1 MLVPSTDDRHHD
13 QRHATPRPVIPSLTA
28 SDMAS
33 LTERLPGWT
42 VKSVDG
48 IDRLERA
55 FVFASYGQVVA
66 FAKRLS
72 DLADASNHHPTI
84 LNEVDRIT
92 VNWWTFTTRSLTHL
106 DVTMAEKTDR
116 LYEAMIASE

>member
-1 MLVPSTDDRHHD
+1 MPSTDDRHRD
-13 QRHATPRPVIPSLTA
+13 QARAIARQSIPSLTA
-28 SDMAS
+28 SEMAS
-33 LTERLPGWT
+33 LGDRLPRWT

-55 FVFASYGQVVA
+55 FVFANYRQAVA
-66 FAKRLS
+66 FTNRLS

-84 LNEVDRIT
+84 LNEMDRIT
-92 VNWWTFTTRSLTHL
+92 VNWWTFATRGLTHF

>member
-1 MLVPSTDDRHHD
+1 MLVPSTDDRNRE
-13 QRHATPRPVIPSLTA
+13 QLRAITRQPIPILTTA
-28 SDMAS
+28 EMAS
-33 LTERLPGWT
+33 LAERLPGWT

-55 FVFASYGQVVA
+55 FVFANYRQAVA
-66 FAKRLS
+66 FANRLG
-72 DLADASNHHPTI
+72 DLANASNHHPTV

-92 VNWWTFTTRSLTHL
+92 VNWWTFATRSLTYF

-116 LYEAMIASE
+116 LYEAMMSSE

>member
-1 MLVPSTDDRHHD
+1 MTVPSTDDRHRD
-13 QRHATPRPVIPSLTA
+13 QTRAIAQQPIPSLTA
-28 SDMAS
+28 SEMAS
-33 LTERLPGWT
+33 LAQRLPGWT
-42 VKSVDG
+42 VISGDG

-55 FVFASYGQVVA
+55 FVFASYGQTVA
-66 FAKRLS
+66 FANRLR

-92 VNWWTFTTRSLTHL
+92 VNWWTFATRSLTYF

-116 LYEAMIASE
+116 LYDAMIASE

>member
-1 MLVPSTDDRHHD
+1 MLVPSTDDRDRD
-13 QRHATPRPVIPSLTA
+13 QARAISRQLIPSLTA

-42 VKSVDG
+42 VVSVDG

-55 FVFASYGQVVA
+55 FVFASYGQAVT
-66 FAKRLS
+66 FANRLG

-92 VNWWTFTTRSLTHL
+92 VNWWTFTTRSLTQF

>member
-1 MLVPSTDDRHHD
+1 MPSTDNRNHD
-13 QRHATPRPVIPSLTA
+13 QARAVTRHPIPSLTA
-28 SDMAS
+28 SEMAS
-33 LTERLPGWT
+33 LAERLPGWT

-55 FVFASYGQVVA
+55 FVFASYGQAVA
-66 FAKRLS
+66 FANRLG

-84 LNEVDRIT
+84 LNEVNRIT
-92 VNWWTFTTRSLTHL
+92 VNWWTFTTRGLTHF

-116 LYEAMIASE
+116 LYDAMIASE

>member
-1 MLVPSTDDRHHD
+1 MPSTDDRNRE
-13 QRHATPRPVIPSLTA
+13 QTRSANRLPIPSLT
-28 SDMAS
+28 SPEMAS
-33 LTERLPGWT
+33 LSERLPGWT
-42 VKSVDG
+42 VISVDG

-55 FVFASYGQVVA
+55 FVFASYGQAVA
-66 FAKRLS
+66 FANRLG
-72 DLADASNHHPTI
+72 DLANASNHHPTI

-92 VNWWTFTTRSLTHL
+92 VNWWTFTTRSLTHF

>member
-1 MLVPSTDDRHHD
+1 VPSTDDRNLE
-13 QRHATPRPVIPSLTA
+13 QPRPLTGQPIPTLTV
-28 SDMAS
+28 SEVAS
-33 LTERLPGWT
+33 LTERLPDWT

-55 FVFASYGQVVA
+55 FVFANYRHAVA
-66 FAKRLS
+66 FANQLG
-72 DLADASNHHPTI
+72 DLAGASNHHPTM

-92 VNWWTFTTRSLTHL
+92 VSWWTFSTRGLTHF

-116 LYEAMIASE
+116 LYEAMIAGE

>member
-1 MLVPSTDDRHHD
+1 MLVPSTDDRNRA
-13 QRHATPRPVIPSLTA
+13 QARAMTKQPIPSLTA
-28 SDMAS
+28 SEMAS
-33 LTERLPGWT
+33 LAERLPGWT
-42 VKSVDG
+42 VISVDG

-55 FVFASYGQVVA
+55 FVFASYGHAVA
-66 FAKRLS
+66 FANRLG

-92 VNWWTFTTRSLTHL
+92 VNWWTFTTRSLTHF

-116 LYEAMIASE
+116 LYEAMISSE